1 MEYYLIH
8 KDEPGDYL
16 LIGTESFGSFWPD
29 QGLQALMNIV
39 DKDPDEI
46 ANIEIKVDTGEIL
59 TVGEFVEKLQ
69 DLKVRTNG

>member
-8 KDEPGDYL
+8 KDEPAHYL

-29 QGLQALMNIV
+29 QGLQALMKIV
-39 DKDPDEI
+39 YKDPDEI
-46 ANIEIKVDTGEIL
+46 NNIQIKVDSGEIL